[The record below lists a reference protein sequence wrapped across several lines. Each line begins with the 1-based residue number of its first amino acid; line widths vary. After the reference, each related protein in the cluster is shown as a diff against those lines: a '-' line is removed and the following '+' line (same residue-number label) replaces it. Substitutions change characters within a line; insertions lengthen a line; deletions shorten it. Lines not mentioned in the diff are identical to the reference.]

1 MEYLS
6 GLIMEGALYGH
17 NVVLKRK
24 AFGVLRQVIQICDIA
39 RVNREMRPIR
49 LVVTVVVAVHGL
61 FTDHRL
67 QILLPVRKRRKG
79 VGGRCEEAHTHGGF
93 QNSRNHA
100 SEHEIDYD
108 GR

>member
-6 GLIMEGALYGH
+6 GLIVERALYGY
-17 NVVLKRK
+17 NIVLKRK
-24 AFGVLRQVIQICDIA
+24 TFGVLRQVIQICHIA

-49 LVVTVVVAVHGL
+49 LVVAIVVTVHGL
-61 FTDHRL
+61 LTYHRL

-79 VGGRCEEAHTHGGF
+79 VGGRCEEPHSHGGL
-93 QNSRNHA
+93 QKSRNHA

-108 GR
+108 GK